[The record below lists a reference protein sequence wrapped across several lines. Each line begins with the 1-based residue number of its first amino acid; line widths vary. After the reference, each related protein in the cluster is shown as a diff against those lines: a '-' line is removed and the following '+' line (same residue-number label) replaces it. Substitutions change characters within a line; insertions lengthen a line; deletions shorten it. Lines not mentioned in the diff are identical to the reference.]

1 MRTLL
6 LGFSL
11 LGLALAAPAQSSY
24 FFGDNNPATGGGNVI
39 PFGNGTTGTWQNQ
52 RAQFLVSPQFL
63 PAMPRPL
70 TAIGFTST
78 GGGNYL
84 FQGVQIQL
92 GHNTA
97 GVLGSLLMGNFVTP
111 PITVFNRA
119 NFSWNVT
126 VNTWCRIPLDRPF
139 IYNGKDHLV
148 VDVTVHGSHLN
159 PKSSFRTAG
168 QPRTYNTNYTIQ
180 GGLSLFGSG
189 CKGSNGKAPAMLPIG
204 YPLIGAQLFGVG
216 LQDAL
221 PSTGAFLLL
230 GTSNTAWF
238 GLPLPWDL
246 GFTGAAGCKLNVS
259 VTTMI
264 AAQTLAAGD
273 ATVRMSIPADS
284 ALAGARIYFQ
294 WLAADA
300 AAPGAFTTSDG
311 MEALLL
317 EPSAPTMQGQDQT
330 AALKMELVL

>member
-180 GGLSLFGSG
+180 GGLSLFLGLIQSFLSRLLAAQNAG
-189 CKGSNGKAPAMLPIG
+189 HSILPGLLELCAGRVGRDGEGVFLDGQDDLDAIVEG
-204 YPLIGAQLFGVG
+204 FVAAGLDDLAEDDLVCRAVGGVDAGVDRAGFGAQFGAGGRRGDPGFDRGHG
-216 LQDAL
+216 LHE
-221 PSTGAFLLL
+221 GAGSL
-230 GTSNTAWF
+230 
-238 GLPLPWDL
+238 
-246 GFTGAAGCKLNVS
+246 
-259 VTTMI
+259 
-264 AAQTLAAGD
+264 
-273 ATVRMSIPADS
+273 
-284 ALAGARIYFQ
+284 RI
-294 WLAADA
+294 
-300 AAPGAFTTSDG
+300 G
-311 MEALLL
+311 
-317 EPSAPTMQGQDQT
+317 
-330 AALKMELVL
+330 